1 MLFDFSQVIRQLT
14 PSWHLQERRKEIH
27 FLVWFLMPKF
37 SLHSHYRNCHLHTLE
52 RYGGH
57 NANMITIITWFK
69 KNPLDKNATHA
80 AWWGCG
86 TQDLDSWTGGTL
98 SSTCGYECTYLL
110 IYLFFQILSIL
121 IDKHQ
126 DHIWAS
132 CRCSRIL
139 AEIPSRS
146 WCQPGM
152 NKISC

>member
-27 FLVWFLMPKF
+27 FLVWFLMLKF

-57 NANMITIITWFK
+57 NTNMITIITWLK
-69 KNPLDKNATHA
+69 KPL
-80 AWWGCG
+80 
-86 TQDLDSWTGGTL
+86 LIRMLLTL
-98 SSTCGYECTYLL
+98 HGEGVELRTLILELVEHSVQHVVMNVL

>member
-27 FLVWFLMPKF
+27 FLEWFLMPKF

-57 NANMITIITWFK
+57 NANMITIITWLK
-69 KNPLDKNATHA
+69 KPL
-80 AWWGCG
+80 
-86 TQDLDSWTGGTL
+86 LIRMLLTL
-98 SSTCGYECTYLL
+98 HGEGVELRTLILELVEHSVQHVVMNVL

>member
-37 SLHSHYRNCHLHTLE
+37 SLHSHYRNCHLRTLE

-57 NANMITIITWFK
+57 NANMITIITWLK
-69 KNPLDKNATHA
+69 KPLLIRMLLALH
-80 AWWGCG
+80 GEG
-86 TQDLDSWTGGTL
+86 MELRTL
-98 SSTCGYECTYLL
+98 ILELVEHSVQHVVMNVL

>member
-57 NANMITIITWFK
+57 NTNMITIITWLK
-69 KNPLDKNATHA
+69 KPL
-80 AWWGCG
+80 
-86 TQDLDSWTGGTL
+86 LIRMLLTL
-98 SSTCGYECTYLL
+98 HGEGVELKTLILELVEHSVQHVVMNVL